1 MPGNTVFLNNIQHLI
16 HMFAKE
22 IYTERRSRLQKNI
35 GSGLLL
41 FLGNDICGMNYA
53 DNGYPFRQDSTFLYL
68 FGLDF
73 SGLAA
78 VIDTDND
85 RTIIFGDEL
94 TIDDIVW
101 TGVQPTIAEKAASVG
116 VAETLPMAALA
127 DYIRTARKSGQAIHF
142 LPPYRGDHKIWLQE
156 LLDIPPAAQ
165 TSAASTELIYT
176 LADMRNHKAPEEV
189 AEIEK
194 SVDISVEMHLTAMRM
209 ARPGITE
216 KEIAAAVT
224 EVALRKGS
232 YLSFP
237 VIATCH
243 GETLH
248 NHGYIH
254 RLEEGQMLLLDAG
267 AENEMHY
274 AGDLTS
280 TMPVG
285 DRYTSCQQEIY
296 AINTDTYHA
305 AVAALRPG
313 VTYRDCHILA
323 WTKIAEGLKAVGL
336 MKGDPAEAAEAGAVA
351 LFMPH
356 GLGHMMGLDVH
367 DMENYGEVHVGYPRG
382 AQKDPRFGFKSL
394 RLGRTLE
401 PGFVFTV
408 EPGIYFI
415 PELIDQW
422 RAAGR
427 FKDFICYDRLEA
439 WKDFGGIRNEE
450 NYLITPDGYR
460 HLGKHKPVD
469 LAEVEKAKKGEW

>member
-1 MPGNTVFLNNIQHLI
+1 
-16 HMFAKE
+16 MFAKE
-22 IYTERRSRLQKNI
+22 IYVARRARLQKTL

-41 FLGNDICGMNYA
+41 FWGNNFCGMNYA
-53 DNGYPFRQDSTFLYL
+53 DNEYPFRQDSTFLYL

-73 SGLAA
+73 AGLAA
-78 VIDTDND
+78 VIDVDND

-101 TGVQPTIAEKAASVG
+101 TGPQPTLAERAAEVG
-116 VAETLPMAALA
+116 VTETRPLAQLPEVIAA
-127 DYIRTARKSGQAIHF
+127 ARRSGQPIHF
-142 LPPYRGDHKIWLQE
+142 LPPYRGDHRVWLQE
-156 LLDIPPAAQ
+156 LLGIAPAAQ
-165 TSAASTELIYT
+165 ADAASLDLIYA
-176 LADMRNHKAPEEV
+176 LADMRNHKAPEEI
-189 AEIEK
+189 AEIER

-209 ARPGITE
+209 VRPGVTE
-216 KEIAAAVT
+216 KEVAAAIT
-224 EVALRKGS
+224 EVALRLGS

-237 VIATCH
+237 AIATCH

-254 RLEEGQMLLLDAG
+254 RLEEGQLFLLDAG
-267 AENEMHY
+267 AENGMHY

-285 DRYTSCQQEIY
+285 AHYTQRQREVY
-296 AINTDTYHA
+296 DINTASYHA

-313 VTYRDCHILA
+313 ITYRDCHILA
-323 WTKIAEGLKAVGL
+323 WTRVAEGLKQLGI
-336 MKGDPAEAAEAGAVA
+336 MKGDPAEAAAAGAVA

-367 DMENYGEVHVGYPRG
+367 DMESYGEERIGYARG
-382 AQKDPRFGFKSL
+382 DHKDTRFGFKSL

-450 NYLITPDGYR
+450 NYLITPDGHR
-460 HLGKHKPVD
+460 HLGRLKPVD
-469 LAEVEKAKKGEW
+469 ALDVERAKAGK

>member
-1 MPGNTVFLNNIQHLI
+1 
-16 HMFAKE
+16 MFSKE
-22 IYTERRSRLQKNI
+22 IYQARRARLQQTL
-35 GSGLLL
+35 GHGLLL
-41 FLGNDICGMNYA
+41 FWGNNYCGMNYA
-53 DNGYPFRQDSTFLYL
+53 DNEYPYRQDSTFLYL

-73 SGLAA
+73 AGLAA
-78 VIDTDND
+78 VIDVDND

-101 TGVQPTIAEKAASVG
+101 TGPQPTLAEQATEVG
-116 VAETLPMAALA
+116 VTETRPLAQLPEVIAA
-127 DYIRTARKSGQAIHF
+127 ARRSGQKIHF
-142 LPPYRGDHKIWLQE
+142 LPPYRGDHRVWLQE
-156 LLDIPPAAQ
+156 LLGLAPAAQ
-165 TSAASTELIYT
+165 ADAASLDLIYA
-176 LADMRNHKAPEEV
+176 LVDMRNHKAPEEI
-189 AEIEK
+189 AEIEH

-209 ARPGITE
+209 IRPGVTE

-224 EVALRKGS
+224 EVALREGS

-254 RLEEGQMLLLDAG
+254 RLEEGQLLLLDAG
-267 AENEMHY
+267 AENTMHY

-285 DRYTSCQQEIY
+285 AHYTQRQRDIYDINTSC
-296 AINTDTYHA
+296 YHA
-305 AVAALRPG
+305 VVEALRPG

-323 WTKIAEGLKAVGL
+323 WTHIAEGLKQLGI
-336 MKGDPAEAAEAGAVA
+336 MKGDPAEAAAEGAVA
-351 LFMPH
+351 MFMPH

-367 DMENYGEVHVGYPRG
+367 DMEGYGEIHVGYPRG
-382 AQKDPRFGFKSL
+382 TVKDTRFGFKSL
-394 RLGRTLE
+394 RLGRALE

-408 EPGIYFI
+408 EPGLYFI

-450 NYLITPDGYR
+450 DYLITPDGHR
-460 HLGKHKPVD
+460 HLGPHKPID
-469 LAEVEKAKKGEW
+469 AEDVERAKNE